1 MLAIGLPDSRWD
13 TMNIRL
19 YTATKSIFPIALVML
34 VAMAVRLPL
43 LSFFDVVTPDGAVL
57 MEMAKT
63 IASGDFF
70 SINVPEH
77 HHEPLYPA
85 LISIVSAATPLDY
98 IKSGQIVSLSAALV
112 TIYLV
117 YSLAGR
123 LYGKETGIYSALVLS
138 LVPLHALSSVMVL
151 KESLY
156 VVLVVALIYSC
167 ALAEQSRGK
176 AYFVMAG
183 LFLGFAY
190 LARFDGILLL
200 FLIPYLG
207 VSIDAGV
214 FPDKKIGILYTAGTA
229 LIFYAAFASTLFFQ
243 TGELTISKKLN
254 YYVTPVM
261 ATEASKKK
269 ILRDYGHEKGEEII
283 KSGLSWKW
291 FLLKRTEGVYKGAH
305 YMLPSVFPILLVL
318 MAGAG
323 IGAFRFG
330 KMEMLLLLVPII
342 YIFILPYMKYP
353 SDHRY
358 FLSIV
363 PFLSIFAGKGFAL
376 IQRRLAERNRYLPK
390 CLVFVFLIVFV
401 PWVFKPIFDGTTHRD
416 ALLQKV
422 AGEYILD
429 SKKKEKIRIVSAF
442 PVVSFYAGAEHFYLG
457 PLKKGAEIIGLIKET
472 GADYVVL
479 QDRGLIE
486 SLLAASKKAGD
497 GIEIESTKEIAGS
510 GVVLS
515 VLKVR
520 RN

>member
-1 MLAIGLPDSRWD
+1 M
-13 TMNIRL
+13 RL
-19 YTATKSIFPIALVML
+19 YIATKSIFPLALVML
-34 VAMAVRLPL
+34 IAMAVRLPL
-43 LSFFDVVTPDGAVL
+43 LSYFDVVTPDGVVL

-63 IASGDFF
+63 IATGDFF
-70 SINVPEH
+70 SVNVPEH

-85 LISIVSAATPLDY
+85 LISIVSAATPLNY
-98 IKSGQIVSLSAALV
+98 IKSGQIVSLVAALV

-138 LVPLHALSSVMVL
+138 LVPLHAISSVMVL

-167 ALAEQSRGK
+167 ALAAQSRGK
-176 AYFVMAG
+176 AHFVMTG

-190 LARFDGILLL
+190 LARLDGILLL
-200 FLIPYLG
+200 LLIPYLC
-207 VSIDAGV
+207 VSVDASA
-214 FPDKKIGILYTAGTA
+214 FPNKRVGILLVTGTA
-229 LIFYAAFASTLFFQ
+229 FILYAAFASALFLQ
-243 TGELTISKKLN
+243 TGELTISKKFN

-305 YMLPSVFPILLVL
+305 YMLPSVFPILLML

-376 IQRRLAERNRYLPK
+376 LHRRLAEKSRYLHK
-390 CLVFVFLIVFV
+390 GLVFVFLIVFV
-401 PWVFKPIFDGTTHRD
+401 PWVFKPVFDGSTYRD
-416 ALLQKV
+416 VLLQKV
-422 AGEYILD
+422 AGEYILG
-429 SKKKEKIRIVSAF
+429 SKEKENIRIVSAF
-442 PVVSFYAGAEHFYLG
+442 PVVSLYAGAEHFFLG
-457 PLKKGAEIIGLIKET
+457 PLKKGGEILSLIKET

-479 QDRGLIE
+479 QDRWLLE
-486 SLLAASKKAGD
+486 SLLEASKKAGD
-497 GIEIESTKEIAGS
+497 GIEIESTKELAGN
-510 GVVLS
+510 GMMLC

-520 RN
+520 RNSKER